1 MTAKQ
6 DLLTL
11 ANLWCEDAL
20 SAEQLR
26 TMQDLLRS
34 DAELRTV
41 FLRFL
46 QLHGQLAWD
55 GGNFLSAEDASEG
68 LQNAALS
75 CCSDPDLILSDFS
88 GASRRERRTNLFKAI
103 FVTACVI
110 CVALVSYR
118 FADVSPATPDVVSA
132 PQNPAAAVI
141 AERERPQRPAQGP
154 LKPLESPIQVPS
166 GSPAEAVV
174 VATPD
179 PQPSIAET
187 PLKTDLDDHAVVARI
202 NDLVEQAWLE
212 NGVQPAPLADD
223 FEWIRRLSLVLT
235 GAISSSDQVTA
246 FVCSDLPSK
255 RELLVAKMTGLPE
268 TADNL
273 AGIWTNLLIGRSVQ
287 PNVDRTALR
296 RFLHRQFAQN
306 DSWMDTVGRLIAA
319 EGRSDQ
325 QGETNFL
332 LAHLNAQATP
342 ATAVAARLFLGHQ
355 VHCTQCH
362 DHPFDRDRGQQEFW
376 ALNAF
381 FKTSSRTR
389 MDDSSVW
396 ILDQSGEAGMTFFEN
411 LRGEQIAVM
420 PEFAGESV
428 RPGEA
433 RRSELARLLAERGQ
447 TEVAAAMVNRIWAMF
462 FGYGFTNP
470 IDDLGPHN
478 PASHPELL
486 AHLTEAFIQSEFDIR
501 RLMQWIALSR
511 PFGLSSIQETEVTG
525 IDQPEQGGM
534 PLFSRSY
541 SRPLGPE
548 QVYDSLHTAFNSV
561 AGNDDSPISLEHRAD
576 WVRQF
581 VQAWSNDE
589 NEETLA
595 FDCNLSQ
602 ALLMMNNHDLEQ
614 AIPRAVREI
623 PADNSS
629 TSDSWL
635 SRIAMATL
643 NREPTEKERI
653 VFRSRL
659 RALTT
664 SMAYPKAIQFA
675 SEDMLWAYLNSAEF
689 SSVH

>member
-1 MTAKQ
+1 MTPKQ
-6 DLLTL
+6 ELLTL
-11 ANLWCEDAL
+11 ANLWCEDSL
-20 SAEQLR
+20 SGDQLQ
-26 TMQDLLRS
+26 TMQNLLRS

-55 GGNFLSAEDASEG
+55 GGNFLSPEDAGNG
-68 LQNAALS
+68 LRNAALS

-88 GASRRERRTNLFKAI
+88 DARSMQHRASLLRVIVVA
-103 FVTACVI
+103 ACTI
-110 CVALVSYR
+110 CIAFFGYQFANNTSETPTVASVPVDPRPAGTESQAPRKPQHGPLRPLEAPVQLP
-118 FADVSPATPDVVSA
+118 DVSPAEAIAVVPGSA
-132 PQNPAAAVI
+132 PGNTAAPLTA
-141 AERERPQRPAQGP
+141 AE
-154 LKPLESPIQVPS
+154 
-166 GSPAEAVV
+166 
-174 VATPD
+174 
-179 PQPSIAET
+179 
-187 PLKTDLDDHAVVARI
+187 LDDKVVIARI
-202 NDLVEQAWLE
+202 NELVEQAWEE
-212 NGVQPAPLADD
+212 NAVQPAPQADD

-235 GAISSSDQVTA
+235 GAISSSEKVTS
-246 FVCSDLPSK
+246 FVDSDAPAK
-255 RELLVAKMTGLPE
+255 REELVLEMTGLSE

-287 PNVDRTALR
+287 PEVDRVALR
-296 RFLHRQFAQN
+296 RFLRRQFAVN

-362 DHPFDRDRGQQEFW
+362 DHPFDRDRAQHEFW

-381 FKTSSRTR
+381 FKTSSKTQV
-389 MDDSSVW
+389 DDSSVW
-396 ILDQSGEAGMTFFEN
+396 ILDQDGEEVMTFFEN

-433 RRSELARLLAERGQ
+433 RRSELARLLAEHGQ
-447 TEVAAAMVNRIWAMF
+447 REIASAMVNRVWSMF

-478 PASHPELL
+478 PASHPELF
-486 AHLTEAFIQSEFDIR
+486 AHLTDAFIQSDFDIR
-501 RLMQWIALSR
+501 RLMRWVALSR
-511 PFGLSSIQETEVTG
+511 PFGLSSIQSSEIAG
-525 IDQPEQGGM
+525 NDQPERGGI

-561 AGNDDSPISLEHRAD
+561 AGIDDLPISLEHRAD

-581 VQAWSNDE
+581 VLAWSNDE

-623 PADNSS
+623 PVDNSS
-629 TSDSWL
+629 TSDARL
-635 SRIAMATL
+635 NRIAMATL
-643 NREPTEKERI
+643 NREPTDKERT

-659 RALTT
+659 RALTG
-664 SMAYPKAIQFA
+664 SMAYPMAIQFA